1 MQGRVGIES
10 RSHPITSQTI
20 VQPDSG
26 LTVRTKTGARS
37 HKRKKAPL
45 TGSPVADLRLA
56 KSRILAEQI
65 ASRAAFLPRSERL
78 LLEQL
83 YIHGWPASRIATL
96 TGERARTIRQRA
108 RRLAQRVMSPA
119 FAFVTVG
126 GHTLD
131 DEHRRL
137 AAGVFVRGL
146 SVRRASVDIGIPYWR
161 ALMFVRAMRT
171 LAAASAAWKRGAA

>member
-1 MQGRVGIES
+1 MHGGVGIES
-10 RSHPITSQTI
+10 RNHPITNQTI
-20 VQPDSG
+20 VQPHSG
-26 LTVRTKTGARS
+26 LTIRTKTGSKGRRRAKSSHPQTAVDDLRIARS
-37 HKRKKAPL
+37 R
-45 TGSPVADLRLA
+45 V
-56 KSRILAEQI
+56 LAEQI

-119 FAFVTVG
+119 YAFVTVG
-126 GHTLD
+126 GNALD

-137 AAGVFVRGL
+137 AAAVFVRGL
-146 SVRRASVDIGIPYWR
+146 SVRRASAEVGIPYWR
-161 ALMFVRAMRT
+161 AQMLVRAVRT
-171 LAAASAAWKRGAA
+171 LAATSAALKRGAA